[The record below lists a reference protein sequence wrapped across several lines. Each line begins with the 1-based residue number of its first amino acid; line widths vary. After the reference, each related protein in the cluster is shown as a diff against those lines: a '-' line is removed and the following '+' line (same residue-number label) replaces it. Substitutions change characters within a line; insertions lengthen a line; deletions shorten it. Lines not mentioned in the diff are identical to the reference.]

1 VDSDLLD
8 TSVLS
13 PLVDPGHPKHA
24 SARASIGNLGGAPVY
39 VSVLAL
45 AELQYGIRL
54 HEMSTGRALQGA
66 SKMIADAHKYPRQDV
81 SLHTAKEYA
90 ELKSSLAAH
99 YLPNVTRQFRNTY
112 VEDWLD
118 KFTCKAIHI
127 HDNDLWICAQAREMN
142 FVILCGDKKMDKIS
156 KVDPRVRLQII

>member
-1 VDSDLLD
+1 VDSYLLD
-8 TSVLS
+8 TSILS

-24 SARASIGNLGGAPVY
+24 LARASVGNLGGAPVY

-54 HEMSTGRALQGA
+54 HETSKGMALQGA
-66 SKMIADAHKYPRQDV
+66 SKIIADAHKYPRQDV

-90 ELKSSLAAH
+90 DLKSLLAPH
-99 YLPNVTRQFRNTY
+99 YLPNLTKHFRKPY
-112 VEDWLD
+112 VEDWVD

-127 HDNDLWICAQAREMN
+127 HDNDLWFCAQAREMN
-142 FVILCGDKKMDKIS
+142 FVLLCGDKKMDKIS